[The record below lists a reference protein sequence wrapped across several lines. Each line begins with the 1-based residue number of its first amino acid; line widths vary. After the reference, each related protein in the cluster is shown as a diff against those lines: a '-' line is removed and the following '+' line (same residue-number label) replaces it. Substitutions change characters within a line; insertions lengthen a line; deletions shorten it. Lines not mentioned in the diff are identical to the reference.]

1 MSFLDQGK
9 MLWKAKQM
17 QKELKNI
24 EVEAQSGDG
33 SVTVVVN
40 GEMHLKEITLNEESL
55 KPENKRQLEK
65 NIQQTVSEAM
75 SRAQAVAAE
84 KTKSVMKDLNLN
96 IPGL

>member
-1 MSFLDQGK
+1 MSILDQGK
-9 MLWKAKQM
+9 MLLKAKQM

-33 SVTVVVN
+33 SITVVVN
-40 GEMHLKEITLNEESL
+40 GEMHLKELTLDESFL

-65 NIQQTVSEAM
+65 NIQQTISEAM
-75 SRAQAVAAE
+75 SRAQAITAE
-84 KTKSVMKDLNLN
+84 KTREIMKGMNLN